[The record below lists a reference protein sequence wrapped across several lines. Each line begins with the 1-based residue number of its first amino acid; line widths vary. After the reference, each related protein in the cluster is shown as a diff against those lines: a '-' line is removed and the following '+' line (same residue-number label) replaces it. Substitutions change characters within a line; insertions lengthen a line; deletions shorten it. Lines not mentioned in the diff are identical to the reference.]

1 MALVIVVL
9 LSKVVDRNRV
19 AAQRRARIWLKYIHS
34 AVSKRYNNSTHLLVF
49 VSNRKALLMDKFRQI
64 STFVEVVARGSL
76 SAAARAEGI
85 APAMIG
91 RRLDA
96 LESRLGVK
104 LLQRTTRRL
113 ALTDEGAAF
122 LEDCQ
127 RILAEVDEAETAVSE
142 RSLRA
147 TGHLLVSAPAGF
159 GRQHVAPLLPS
170 FLAEHR
176 DLTVN
181 LNLTDRIVD
190 LIGEGVDVAIRIASP
205 ADSNLVSVKLAD
217 NHRVVVG
224 APAYLKRHGTPCTL
238 ADLARH
244 QCLAISSEGSQRGW
258 TFQDKG
264 KIVTLKVAGSMV
276 CNDGA
281 VLHDWALAGK
291 GLAWRSMWEVA
302 EQIEAG
308 RLVTVLDQHA
318 APGNDIYAV
327 FAQRRHLPLR
337 IRAFVD
343 FLRRAYDRPD
353 YWRGL

>member
-1 MALVIVVL
+1 MG
-9 LSKVVDRNRV
+9 
-19 AAQRRARIWLKYIHS
+19 Q
-34 AVSKRYNNSTHLLVF
+34 
-49 VSNRKALLMDKFRQI
+49 FRQI

-96 LESRLGVK
+96 LEARLGVK
-104 LLQRTTRRL
+104 LLQRTTRKL
-113 ALTDEGAAF
+113 VLTNEGTAF

-127 RILAEVDEAETAVSE
+127 RILAELEDAESAVAE
-142 RSLRA
+142 RSAKA

-176 DLTVN
+176 EVTVN
-181 LNLTDRIVD
+181 LNLNDRVVD
-190 LIGEGVDVAIRIASP
+190 VVGEGVDVAIRIASLE
-205 ADSNLVSVKLAD
+205 DSSLVGVKLAD
-217 NHRVVVG
+217 NQRVLV
-224 APAYLKRHGTPCTL
+224 ATPAYLKRHGTPQTL
-238 ADLARH
+238 AELARH
-244 QCLAISSEGSQRGW
+244 NCLAISSEGSQRGW
-258 TFQDKG
+258 TFRENG
-264 KIVTLKVAGSMV
+264 KIVTLKVAGNMV

-281 VLHDWALAGK
+281 VLHDWALAGR
-291 GLAWRSMWEVA
+291 GLAWRSMWEVHA
-302 EQIEAG
+302 EIEDG
-308 RLVTVLDQHA
+308 RLRTVLDQYA

-343 FLRRAYDRPD
+343 FLRHAYAQPG
-353 YWRGL
+353 YWRKGKD

>member
-1 MALVIVVL
+1 VG
-9 LSKVVDRNRV
+9 
-19 AAQRRARIWLKYIHS
+19 
-34 AVSKRYNNSTHLLVF
+34 T
-49 VSNRKALLMDKFRQI
+49 FRQI

-96 LESRLGVK
+96 LEARLGVK
-104 LLQRTTRRL
+104 LLQRTTRKL

-122 LEDCQ
+122 LDDCQ
-127 RILAEVDEAETAVSE
+127 RILGELEEAEAAVSE
-142 RSLRA
+142 RSARA
-147 TGHLLVSAPAGF
+147 TGRLLISAPAGF

-170 FLAEHR
+170 FVSEHR
-176 DLTVN
+176 DLSVN
-181 LNLTDRIVD
+181 LNLSDRVVD
-190 LIGEGVDVAIRIASP
+190 VIGEGVDVAIRIASLS
-205 ADSNLVSVKLAD
+205 DSNLVGVKLAD
-217 NHRVVVG
+217 NHRVVVA
-224 APAYLKRHGTPCTL
+224 APAYLKRYGTPRTL

-244 QCLAISSEGSQRGW
+244 SCLAISSEGSQRGW
-258 TFQDKG
+258 TFRDKD
-264 KIVTLKVAGSMV
+264 KSVTLKVGGNLV

-291 GLAWRSMWEVA
+291 GLAWRSMWEVGP
-302 EQIEAG
+302 QIETG
-308 RLVTVLDQHA
+308 RLTTVLDQYA

-343 FLRRAYDRPD
+343 FLRRAYAAPD
-353 YWRGL
+353 YWRTGYTST

>member
-1 MALVIVVL
+1 
-9 LSKVVDRNRV
+9 
-19 AAQRRARIWLKYIHS
+19 
-34 AVSKRYNNSTHLLVF
+34 
-49 VSNRKALLMDKFRQI
+49 MDTFRQI

-96 LESRLGVK
+96 LEARLGVK

-127 RILAEVDEAETAVSE
+127 RILAELEEAEAAVSE
-142 RSLRA
+142 RSRRA

-181 LNLTDRIVD
+181 LNLSDRIVD
-190 LIGEGVDVAIRIASP
+190 LIGESVDVAIRIASP

-217 NHRVVVG
+217 NHRVVVA
-224 APAYLKRHGTPCTL
+224 APAYLKRHGTPQSL
-238 ADLARH
+238 DELARH
-244 QCLAISSEGSQRGW
+244 NCLAISSEGSQRGW
-258 TFQDKG
+258 TFLDKG
-264 KIVTLKVAGSMV
+264 KPVTLKVTGNMV

-302 EQIEAG
+302 GQLESGQ
-308 RLVTVLDQHA
+308 LVTVLDQHA

-343 FLRRAYDRPD
+343 FLRRAYAAPG
-353 YWRGL
+353 YWRQA

>member
-1 MALVIVVL
+1 MG
-9 LSKVVDRNRV
+9 
-19 AAQRRARIWLKYIHS
+19 Q
-34 AVSKRYNNSTHLLVF
+34 
-49 VSNRKALLMDKFRQI
+49 FRQI

-96 LESRLGVK
+96 LEARLGVK
-104 LLQRTTRRL
+104 LLQRTTRKL
-113 ALTDEGAAF
+113 VLTNEGAAF

-127 RILAEVDEAETAVSE
+127 RILSELEDAESAVAE
-142 RSLRA
+142 RSA
-147 TGHLLVSAPAGF
+147 KASGHLLVSAPAGF

-176 DLTVN
+176 EVTMN
-181 LNLTDRIVD
+181 LNLNDRVVD
-190 LIGEGVDVAIRIASP
+190 VVGEGVDVAIRIASLS
-205 ADSNLVSVKLAD
+205 DSSLVGVKLAD
-217 NHRVVVG
+217 NQRVLV
-224 APAYLKRHGTPCTL
+224 ASPAYLKRHGTPATL

-244 QCLAISSEGSQRGW
+244 NCLAISSEGSQRGW
-258 TFQDKG
+258 TFRENG
-264 KIVTLKVAGSMV
+264 KMVTLKVAGNMV

-291 GLAWRSMWEVA
+291 GLAWRSMWEVNA
-302 EQIEAG
+302 EIDDG
-308 RLVTVLDQHA
+308 RLATVLDQFA

-343 FLRRAYDRPD
+343 FLRHTYAQPG
-353 YWRGL
+353 YWRKS

>member
-1 MALVIVVL
+1 
-9 LSKVVDRNRV
+9 
-19 AAQRRARIWLKYIHS
+19 
-34 AVSKRYNNSTHLLVF
+34 
-49 VSNRKALLMDKFRQI
+49 MDKFRQME
-64 STFVEVVARGSL
+64 TFVEVVARGSL

-113 ALTDEGAAF
+113 VLTDEGAAF

-127 RILAEVDEAETAVSE
+127 RILAELEEAEAAASE
-142 RSLRA
+142 RSARA

-176 DLTVN
+176 ELTVN
-181 LNLTDRIVD
+181 LNLTDRLVD
-190 LIGEGVDVAIRIASP
+190 VVGEGVDVAIRIASLN
-205 ADSNLVSVKLAD
+205 DSSLVGAKLAD

-224 APAYLKRHGTPCTL
+224 TPGYLKRHGTPRSL

-244 QCLAISSEGSQRGW
+244 NCLAISSEGSQRGW
-258 TFQDKG
+258 TFLDKG
-264 KIVTLKVAGSMV
+264 KPVTLKVTGNME

-281 VLHDWALAGK
+281 VLHAWSLAGK
-291 GLAWRSMWEVA
+291 GLAWRSMWEVGA
-302 EQIEAG
+302 QIASGE
-308 RLVTVLDQHA
+308 LCTVLDEYA

-337 IRAFVD
+337 IRSFVD
-343 FLRRAYDRPD
+343 FLRRSYAQPAYWQFP
-353 YWRGL
+353 